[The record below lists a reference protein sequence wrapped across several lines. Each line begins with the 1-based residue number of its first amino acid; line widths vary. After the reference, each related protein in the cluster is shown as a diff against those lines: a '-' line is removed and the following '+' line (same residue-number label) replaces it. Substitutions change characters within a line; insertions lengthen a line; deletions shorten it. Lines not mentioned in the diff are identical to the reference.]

1 MILRRTFAA
10 VAAASLLSAS
20 TSPTA
25 PVPWGIVTQADK
37 AHLGEAA
44 ASVGSTVYHG
54 DRLSTEAGGT
64 LRVAAGGVTL
74 QLDSGSSLIVSR
86 SAAPTN
92 DISGE
97 LASGTVVFS
106 AAPMLNV
113 TIIAEDAYIRPAANV
128 RTIAHV
134 RVVNHKELR
143 ISADRGPVEFSYHG
157 EARIINEG
165 KAYRVLLD
173 PSERESA
180 ALGSG
185 QNTNA
190 PTKPP
195 RKFLFIAIGM
205 AAGITVFAVMHA
217 LESPDRP

>member
-1 MILRRTFAA
+1 M
-10 VAAASLLSAS
+10 
-20 TSPTA
+20 
-25 PVPWGIVTQADK
+25 
-37 AHLGEAA
+37 
-44 ASVGSTVYHG
+44 GSTVYDG

-86 SAAPTN
+86 SPVPTSN
-92 DISGE
+92 VSGE

-106 AAPMLNV
+106 AAPMMSV
-113 TIIAEDAYIRPAANV
+113 IIIAEDAYIRPAANV

-134 RVVNHKELR
+134 RVVNRKELR
-143 ISADRGPVEFSYHG
+143 ISADRGPIEFSYHG
-157 EARIINEG
+157 ESKVITEG

-173 PSERESA
+173 PSEKDSA

-185 QNTNA
+185 QNTNT

-205 AAGITVFAVMHA
+205 AVGITVFAVLQA
-217 LESPDRP
+217 LESADRP